1 MGLRV
6 EVHEGGAGEVEEA
19 RMVRQLEVAEEGAA
33 SAEAAE
39 QLGGSEGE
47 HRAEGEADDE
57 DFQRGSPLH
66 GCRESRVRRP
76 WGGGARGTKS
86 RRANIAVRV
95 RVPMRNIVAP
105 PIRCERGTRRE
116 CRRTLRR

>member
-1 MGLRV
+1 
-6 EVHEGGAGEVEEA
+6 
-19 RMVRQLEVAEEGAA
+19 MVRQLEVAEEGAA

-95 RVPMRNIVAP
+95 IIILNHTTTTSI
-105 PIRCERGTRRE
+105 
-116 CRRTLRR
+116 